1 MALLELNVHFAQ
13 RIFSTLLR
21 GNIRERDEGK
31 DLSVRIFNLTR
42 GDHYRQPASIAA
54 RHVEFKK
61 VVAFPLAALD
71 LPLQLL
77 RAFGGIPTGDLRADV
92 FVRGVSGHLQVQSVG
107 VNHLATIIVDQHA
120 LIKRFQNADNSIQ
133 PFMRYFDHRVYLG
146 VRA

>member
-1 MALLELNVHFAQ
+1 MIGPRRNQPKISADGAHRLVKSLNRSAAPHQAARREALLHARGERQILFDFAMALLELNVHFAQ

-77 RAFGGIPTGDLRADV
+77 RASGGIPTGDLDR
-92 FVRGVSGHLQVQSVG
+92 
-107 VNHLATIIVDQHA
+107 
-120 LIKRFQNADNSIQ
+120 
-133 PFMRYFDHRVYLG
+133 
-146 VRA
+146 